1 MQKRHPAMYTPV
13 GKQKVFI
20 DKMAAGNWNDYY
32 DGLTIHPY
40 CGDPGADQDKGAF
53 YDSAMRL
60 AENVGIQKVKIM

>member
-1 MQKRHPAMYTPV
+1 
-13 GKQKVFI
+13 
-20 DKMAAGNWNDYY
+20 MAAGNWNDYY

-60 AENVGIQKVKIM
+60 AENVGIQKLKIM